1 MTKVKVKQLTVLYL
15 NRASPACDPA
25 HTFQHCCTYLK
36 KSPSKSL
43 LTSKFEGFITAAAF
57 TIES

>member
-15 NRASPACDPA
+15 NRASLACDPA

-36 KSPSKSL
+36 K
-43 LTSKFEGFITAAAF
+43 ITVKVAF
-57 TIES
+57 NVKI